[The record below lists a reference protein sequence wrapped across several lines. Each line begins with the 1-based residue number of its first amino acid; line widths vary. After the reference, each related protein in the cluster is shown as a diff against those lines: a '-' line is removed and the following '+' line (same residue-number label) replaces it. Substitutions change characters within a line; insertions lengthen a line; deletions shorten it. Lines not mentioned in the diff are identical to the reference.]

1 MKKIA
6 FVLLTLMMISCK
18 SSSTSGSSSS
28 APSQQE
34 TEGKTG
40 EKAAMYVALSFDDG
54 PNNTTT
60 PQMLDVLEAFDAP
73 ASFFVIGQY
82 INDSTAGQMKRAV
95 SMGCEIQNHS
105 YTHSFMSELT
115 PEEVKSEIER
125 TDALIEKYVG
135 VRPWLFRPPYINH
148 NQSMHEVIGHT
159 FICGLG
165 CEDWVPER
173 TAQMRYDDIMAN
185 VKNGD
190 VILLHDFEGND
201 NTVEALRKLIP
212 ALREKGFT
220 LVTVTQLFE
229 KMGVKPEAHNGII
242 YTNAMQTK

>member
-1 MKKIA
+1 
-6 FVLLTLMMISCK
+6 
-18 SSSTSGSSSS
+18 
-28 APSQQE
+28 
-34 TEGKTG
+34 
-40 EKAAMYVALSFDDG
+40 
-54 PNNTTT
+54 
-60 PQMLDVLEAFDAP
+60 
-73 ASFFVIGQY
+73 
-82 INDSTAGQMKRAV
+82 
-95 SMGCEIQNHS
+95 
-105 YTHSFMSELT
+105 MSELT
-115 PEEVKSEIER
+115 PDEVKSEIEG

-159 FICGLG
+159 FICGVG

>member
-6 FVLLTLMMISCK
+6 YALMVLMMASC
-18 SSSTSGSSSS
+18 GSSASPSSKYGSS
-28 APSQQE
+28 APE
-34 TEGKTG
+34 TPAAPED
-40 EKAAMYVALSFDDG
+40 APAMYVALSFDDG

-60 PQMLDVLEAFDAP
+60 PKMLDVLEAFDAP

>member
-28 APSQQE
+28 MPSQQE
-34 TEGKTG
+34 TEGNTG

-54 PNNTTT
+54 PNNITT

-95 SMGCEIQNHS
+95 SLGCEIQNHS

>member
-28 APSQQE
+28 MPSQPE
-34 TEGKTG
+34 AEGKTG

-135 VRPWLFRPPYINH
+135 ATTPR
-148 NQSMHEVIGHT
+148 
-159 FICGLG
+159 
-165 CEDWVPER
+165 
-173 TAQMRYDDIMAN
+173 
-185 VKNGD
+185 
-190 VILLHDFEGND
+190 
-201 NTVEALRKLIP
+201 
-212 ALREKGFT
+212 
-220 LVTVTQLFE
+220 
-229 KMGVKPEAHNGII
+229 
-242 YTNAMQTK
+242 